1 VNGDKRMP
9 RYYTNAMRQLTIRS
23 TSVNLPH
30 FQDEEEE
37 EAILEKITS
46 TRLADTLV
54 SRFEL
59 KDSSVRAL
67 NMERIKLMDG
77 RLSSLRSEATNMH
90 AAEFLNI
97 ELINC
102 DLGSL
107 HWASGKVSRT
117 RFTDCK
123 LLGARF
129 ENVTME
135 HVIFIDCKL
144 DYTTFNRIRAAGPVI
159 FIRCSLREA
168 EFSGCDLTGTLW
180 DKCNLAM
187 TSFGNG
193 KYSSC
198 DLRGNDL
205 STARGVY
212 HLRRVIIADAQLL
225 QLSEALA
232 SELEVTFGSDEDTAS
247 NPTTQ

>member
-1 VNGDKRMP
+1 MP

-30 FQDEEEE
+30 FQEEEEE

-46 TRLADTLV
+46 TSLADTLV

-77 RLSSLRSEATNMH
+77 RFSSLRSEATNMH

-97 ELINC
+97 ELITC
-102 DLGSL
+102 DLWSL

-135 HVIFIDCKL
+135 NLIFFDFKIHFKN
-144 DYTTFNRIRAAGPVI
+144 FNRKNAAGPVI

-168 EFSGCDLTGTLW
+168 EF
-180 DKCNLAM
+180 
-187 TSFGNG
+187 
-193 KYSSC
+193 
-198 DLRGNDL
+198 
-205 STARGVY
+205 
-212 HLRRVIIADAQLL
+212 
-225 QLSEALA
+225 
-232 SELEVTFGSDEDTAS
+232 
-247 NPTTQ
+247 